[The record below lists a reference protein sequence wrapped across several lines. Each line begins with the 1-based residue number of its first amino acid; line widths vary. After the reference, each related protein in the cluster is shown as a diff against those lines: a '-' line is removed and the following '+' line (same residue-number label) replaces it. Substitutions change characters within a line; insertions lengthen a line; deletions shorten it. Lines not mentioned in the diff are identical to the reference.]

1 MKRSLVAAS
10 MAVATIFAPVTAAVV
25 ATAPAAI
32 AAPATPSVGQLQG
45 KLQAAMN
52 GSSAELESGNGA
64 GMIVVRDTV
73 NRIPGY
79 SWNVSG
85 PVTVDGD
92 TLSATLNSRLG
103 DYAFP
108 IPVTWKDIDGT
119 WKLSQESESTL
130 VSYATMAW

>member
-10 MAVATIFAPVTAAVV
+10 MAFATIFAPVTAAVV

-32 AAPATPSVGQLQG
+32 AAPATPSVGELYG

-52 GSSAELESGNGA
+52 GSASELESGNASGLA
-64 GMIVVRDTV
+64 VVRDTV

-79 SWNVSG
+79 SWDVSG

-108 IPVTWKDIDGT
+108 IPVTWKNIGGT
-119 WKLSQESESTL
+119 WKLSQESEQTL
-130 VSYATMAW
+130 VGYATMAW

>member
-10 MAVATIFAPVTAAVV
+10 MAFATIFAPVTAAVV

-32 AAPATPSVGQLQG
+32 AAPATPSAGQLYG

-52 GSSAELESGNGA
+52 GSAAELESGNA
-64 GMIVVRDTV
+64 GGLVVVRDTV

-79 SWNVSG
+79 SWDVSG

-103 DYAFP
+103 SYAFP
-108 IPVTWKDIDGT
+108 IPLTWKDIDGT
-119 WKLSQESESTL
+119 WKLSQESEQTL

>member
-1 MKRSLVAAS
+1 MKRSFAAAS
-10 MAVATIFAPVTAAVV
+10 LAVATLFAPVTAAVV

-32 AAPATPSVGQLQG
+32 AAPATPSAGELQG

-52 GSSAELESGNGA
+52 GSAAELESGNPGGLA
-64 GMIVVRDTV
+64 VVNQTV

-79 SWNVSG
+79 SWSVSG
-85 PVTVDGD
+85 PVSVEGD
-92 TLSATLNSRLG
+92 TLSATLNSTLG
-103 DYAFP
+103 DYTFP
-108 IPVTWKDIDGT
+108 IPVTWKDVDGT

>member
-10 MAVATIFAPVTAAVV
+10 MAFATVFAPVTAAVV

-32 AAPATPSVGQLQG
+32 AAPATPSAGELYG

-52 GSSAELESGNGA
+52 GSASELESGNA
-64 GMIVVRDTV
+64 GGLAVVRDTV

-79 SWNVSG
+79 SWDVSG

-92 TLSATLNSRLG
+92 VLSATLNSRLG

-108 IPVTWKDIDGT
+108 IPVTWVNVGGT
-119 WKLSQESESTL
+119 WKLSQESEQTL
-130 VSYATMAW
+130 VGYATMAW

>member
-1 MKRSLVAAS
+1 MKRSFAAAS
-10 MAVATIFAPVTAAVV
+10 LAVATLFAPVTAAVV

-32 AAPATPSVGQLQG
+32 AAPATPSTGELQG

-52 GSSAELESGNGA
+52 GSAAELESGNASGLA
-64 GMIVVRDTV
+64 VVNQTV

-79 SWNVSG
+79 SWSVSG
-85 PVTVDGD
+85 PVTVEGD
-92 TLSATLNSRLG
+92 TLSATLNSTLG
-103 DYAFP
+103 DYTFP
-108 IPVTWKDIDGT
+108 IPVTWKDVDGT

>member
-1 MKRSLVAAS
+1 MKRSLFAAS
-10 MAVATIFAPVTAAVV
+10 MAVAALFAPVTAAVV
-25 ATAPAAI
+25 AAPAAI
-32 AAPATPSVGQLQG
+32 AAPATPSPGELQG

-52 GSSAELESGNGA
+52 GSGAELESGNA
-64 GMIVVRDTV
+64 GSLAVVRDTV

-79 SWNVSG
+79 SWDVSG

-103 DYAFP
+103 DYTYP

-119 WKLSQESESTL
+119 WKLSQESESEL

>member
-32 AAPATPSVGQLQG
+32 AAPATPSAGQLQG

-52 GSSAELESGNGA
+52 GSAAELESGNA
-64 GMIVVRDTV
+64 GGLAVVRDTV

-79 SWNVSG
+79 SWDVSG

-103 DYAFP
+103 DYSFP

>member
-32 AAPATPSVGQLQG
+32 AAPATPSAGELQG

-52 GSSAELESGNGA
+52 GSSAELESGNA
-64 GMIVVRDTV
+64 GSLTVVRDTV

-79 SWNVSG
+79 SWDVSG

-108 IPVTWKDIDGT
+108 IPVTWKNIGGT

>member
-1 MKRSLVAAS
+1 MKRSLFAAS
-10 MAVATIFAPVTAAVV
+10 MAVAALFAPVTAAVV

-32 AAPATPSVGQLQG
+32 AAPATPSAGELYG

-52 GSSAELESGNGA
+52 GSAAELESGDASGLA
-64 GMIVVRDTV
+64 VVNQTV

-79 SWNVSG
+79 SWDVSG

-103 DYAFP
+103 DYTFP
-108 IPVTWKDIDGT
+108 IPVTWVNVDET

-130 VSYATMAW
+130 VGYATMAW

>member
-1 MKRSLVAAS
+1 MKRSLFAAS
-10 MAVATIFAPVTAAVV
+10 MAVAALFAPVTAVVV

-32 AAPATPSVGQLQG
+32 AAPATPSAGELYG

-52 GSSAELESGNGA
+52 GSAAELESGDASGLA
-64 GMIVVRDTV
+64 VVNQTV

-79 SWNVSG
+79 SWDVSG

-103 DYAFP
+103 DYTFP
-108 IPVTWKDIDGT
+108 IPVTWVNVDGT

-130 VSYATMAW
+130 VGYATMAW